1 MFKILCKWEKVH
13 RSFWTIQTM
22 WALKQIWV
30 PYVQHLCKGKGISLY
45 FVAVVIPFDS
55 QFFSG
60 KENSSVTETFVIKC
74 MIIEIQDSLPNLN

>member
-1 MFKILCKWEKVH
+1 M
-13 RSFWTIQTM
+13 
-22 WALKQIWV
+22 
-30 PYVQHLCKGKGISLY
+30 QHLCKGKGISLY